1 MKPHAFLQLAEA
13 NKLIAEFMDHHPYVD
28 RYHISWDALMPV
40 ITKIKSIDSRWLEL
54 CLLIDD
60 IDNALACCS
69 SIRNVHHYTVLAIK
83 DYYEYKGKNL
93 DMSKYEVTYRTR
105 ESSVKQADVMG
116 AKALQMRRDGIA

>member
-40 ITKIKSIDSRWLEL
+40 IHKIKSIDSRWIAL

-60 IDNALACCS
+60 IDNALICCS

-93 DMSKYEVTYRTR
+93 DMSKYEVTYT
-105 ESSVKQADVMG
+105 S
-116 AKALQMRRDGIA
+116 